1 MNALPFAPLRRLR
14 ELRIKFPALA
24 PFRALPLLTMVQL
37 LVGTADNGLLF
48 TSLAAWF
55 ALGAALPRLLRRS
68 LFWYVTATILGTGVY
83 FTWES
88 ADNHRYLFVYG
99 SLALCC
105 TFSLPRTEQPLALAI
120 SSRWLLGLCMLLAA
134 AWKIASPDYA
144 SGSFFHYELL
154 ADERLARFA
163 SWTSGLSLEQ
173 LAENRTLRESLV
185 AGQLAGT
192 ELSQVQLQSAP
203 GVGVLAQLLAWWT
216 LGIEGLLAGLFLAA
230 AILIRRPRLVL
241 CANLSLLLFAATTY
255 AVAPVR
261 GFGGIL
267 MLLGLA
273 QCEPEQ
279 KQLRYAFF
287 AAFVLMQLCPLPVMD
302 LIAALRLG
310 YSR

>member
-1 MNALPFAPLRRLR
+1 MNVLAIRPLHRLR
-14 ELRIKFPALA
+14 ELSIKFPSLT
-24 PFRALPLLTMVQL
+24 PLRVLPLLTLVQL
-37 LVGTADNGLLF
+37 LVGTADSGLLF
-48 TSLAAWF
+48 TPLAAWF
-55 ALGAALPRLLRRS
+55 ALGGTLPRLLRSS

-88 ADNHRYLFVYG
+88 ADNHRYLFVYW

-105 TFSLPRTEQPLALAI
+105 TFSLPRMEQPLALAI

-134 AWKIASPDYA
+134 AWKIASPDFV

-154 ADERLARFA
+154 ADERFAHFA

-173 LAENRTLRESLV
+173 LGENRALRESLV
-185 AGQLAGT
+185 AGQLTGT

-203 GVGVLAQLLAWWT
+203 GIGAVAQVLTWWT

-230 AILIRRPRLVL
+230 AVFRRRPRLVL
-241 CANLSLLLFAATTY
+241 LANFALLFFAATTY

-273 QCEPEQ
+273 QCEPEH
-279 KQLRYAFF
+279 KKLRYAFL
-287 AAFVLMQLCPLPVMD
+287 AAFVLMQLCPLPLMD
-302 LIAALRLG
+302 LMAVLRLA
-310 YSR
+310 